1 MLGYRRGVRKLE
13 SRAAEPE
20 KSANFGCL
28 VNAGRLA
35 EDVDRGLDVWP
46 VLEELVEAWRENQ

>member
-28 VNAGRLA
+28 VNAGRETRVVVGPALN
-35 EDVDRGLDVWP
+35 P
-46 VLEELVEAWRENQ
+46 VAKFP